1 MHGKR
6 GRNHLPRH
14 FAGPETKEAVR
25 GPNATSS
32 DEGDRQ
38 SLYRSKREMK
48 RAFRDGKG
56 VYEDGQS
63 SFSVNCQEARARGR
77 RPMSQAVIVVRE
89 LLAAEGIHVTV
100 IEARKAL
107 ILTHDGEWHHT
118 SKFGN
123 RTHYYDPGQ
132 AIARL
137 REKATK

>member
-1 MHGKR
+1 M
-6 GRNHLPRH
+6 
-14 FAGPETKEAVR
+14 T

-32 DEGDRQ
+32 DER
-38 SLYRSKREMK
+38 STTIYRSKREMK
-48 RAFRDGKG
+48 RSFREGKG

-100 IEARKAL
+100 LDARKAL

-123 RTHYYDPGQ
+123 RTHYYDPGK
-132 AIARL
+132 AMESIRARHCTPSAPP
-137 REKATK
+137 RSTPDRPS